1 MKRSALYFL
10 VGGMLL
16 FSVVQCTSR
25 NKIQY
30 NIPKEISGERKTML
44 LANLEKGKVLFK
56 RHCSGCHGIFSKG
69 KDSIPNFTHTEI
81 KNYLSAYQSNDPKNH
96 AVIKKLLPEE
106 MSMIMT
112 FLQMRKIDSVP
123 QHIH

>member
-1 MKRSALYFL
+1 MKRNAIYFL
-10 VGGMLL
+10 VGGILMLGA
-16 FSVVQCTSR
+16 VQCTSR
-25 NKIQY
+25 NKVQY
-30 NIPKEISGERKTML
+30 NIPKEFSGERKALL

-56 RHCSGCHGIFSKG
+56 RNCSGCHGIFSKG
-69 KDSIPNFTHTEI
+69 KDSIPNFTNTEI

-112 FLQMRKIDSVP
+112 FLQMRKIESAP
-123 QHIH
+123 QHSH